1 MRSKISKIGIIGG
14 SGVEELLFAKGF
26 RNQTV
31 ETNFG
36 EVAVREGQAKGK
48 TIVFLNRHGWKY
60 TAPSLVDYRANLSA
74 MKKAGVNVILAT
86 AAVGSLSK
94 KLRPGDL
101 VILDDFIDLT
111 RQRDCVIN
119 PNDFFDLSC
128 PYSPF
133 LINKITD
140 AAQALKLDIE
150 PGVTYACME
159 GPRFETRAEIRML
172 KKLGADVVGMT
183 QVPEVVLAAELGIP
197 YAVIGVITNFAA
209 GITSKRVS
217 GAEVLV
223 TMKDKSQVLSQ
234 MLLKV
239 IEAL

>member
-1 MRSKISKIGIIGG
+1 MKSKINKIGLIGG
-14 SGVEELLFAKGF
+14 SGIEELLFTKAFK
-26 RNQTV
+26 NETI

-36 EVAVREGQAKGK
+36 EVVVKSGRAGSKGV
-48 TIVFLNRHGWKY
+48 VFLNRHGWKY
-60 TAPSLVDYRANLSA
+60 TAPSLVNYRANLSA
-74 MKKAGVNVILAT
+74 LKKAGVSIILAT

-94 KLRPGDL
+94 KLQPGDL
-101 VILDDFIDLT
+101 VILDDFIDFT
-111 RQRDCVIN
+111 RQRECVIN
-119 PNDFFDLSC
+119 PNDFFDVSC

-133 LINKITD
+133 LINKITN
-140 AAQALKLDIE
+140 AAQALKIDIE

-197 YAVIGVITNFAA
+197 YAVIGVVTNFAA

-239 IEAL
+239 IETL

>member
-14 SGVEELLFAKGF
+14 SGVEELLFTKGF

-36 EVAVREGQAKGK
+36 EVVVREGQAKGK

-60 TAPSLVDYRANLSA
+60 TAPSLVDYRANVSA
-74 MKKAGVNVILAT
+74 MKKAGVSVILAT

-101 VILDDFIDLT
+101 VILDDFIDFT

-140 AAQALKLDIE
+140 AAQALKLEIE

-223 TMKDKSQVLSQ
+223 TMKDKSSVLSQ